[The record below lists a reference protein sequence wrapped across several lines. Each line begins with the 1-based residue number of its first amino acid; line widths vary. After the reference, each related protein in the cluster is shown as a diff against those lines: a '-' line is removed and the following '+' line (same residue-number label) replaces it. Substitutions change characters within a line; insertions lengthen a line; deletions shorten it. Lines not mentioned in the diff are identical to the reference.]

1 MYFHRVV
8 YDKLYASLYI
18 VVFDSLQD
26 LKQHVWPAPRPLLWP
41 SYLWDQHPNV
51 GTFPVTGS
59 GLYAAITAMGCIADS
74 EFHGAR
80 RLYEDVSIGRVPL
93 WWWQVVND
101 ILIY

>member
-1 MYFHRVV
+1 MFGQR
-8 YDKLYASLYI
+8 
-18 VVFDSLQD
+18 QD
-26 LKQHVWPAPRPLLWP
+26 LFFGPFLPL
-41 SYLWDQHPNV
+41 
-51 GTFPVTGS
+51 GS
-59 GLYAAITAMGCIADS
+59 ASQRWNLSGYRFGGFYAAITAMGCIADS